1 MMRILLAE
9 DEVDMS
15 RAISAILSHQGYEVD
30 AVYDGEAAVSQAEKN
45 VYDCMIFDIMMPKLD
60 GVSALKKLRE
70 ERNMTPVLLLTAK
83 AELDDRVN
91 GLDAG
96 ADDYLTKPFA
106 MAELLARV
114 RSMVRRSSQYESKCL
129 TLGSL
134 TLNVEE
140 LEMKSENSI
149 RLSQKES
156 KLMEYLILNVDK
168 EVTTDMIL
176 EHIWKDEEY
185 DNDGVVFV
193 YISYLRNKLQ
203 AIGAELVI
211 DGTDGGSYKLREI

>member
-1 MMRILLAE
+1 MRILLAE

-30 AVYDGEAAVSQAEKN
+30 AVYDGEAAVSQSEKN

-114 RSMVRRSSQYESKCL
+114 RSMVRRSSQYESKSL
-129 TLGSL
+129 TIGSL

-211 DGTDGGSYKLREI
+211 DGEDGGSYMLREI

>member
-1 MMRILLAE
+1 MRILLAE

-30 AVYDGEAAVSQAEKN
+30 AVYDGEAAVQQAETN

-60 GVSALKKLRE
+60 GVSALKKIRE
-70 ERNMTPVLLLTAK
+70 EHNMTPVLLLTAK
-83 AELDDRVN
+83 AELDDRVS

-114 RSMVRRSSQYESKCL
+114 RSMVRRSSQYETKSL
-129 TLGSL
+129 TIGSL

-185 DNDGVVFV
+185 ESDGVVFV

-203 AIGAELVI
+203 AIGAELMI
-211 DGTDGGSYKLREI
+211 DGENGGSYKLREIS

>member
-1 MMRILLAE
+1 MRILLAE

-114 RSMVRRSSQYESKCL
+114 RSMVRRSSQYESKSL